1 MRSAR
6 GRAIKRRG
14 RKGTIRESDFYR
26 TIFEMTGTAMI
37 IIEEDTTISMVN
49 SEFTRLWGYAKEEV
63 EGKSWTEFV
72 AKEDLERMLEYHQR
86 RRIDPESV
94 PRSYEFRGIDKNGNV
109 RDVRITISMIPGTK
123 KSIASLLDITDLKR
137 AEREARRAEEKYRVL
152 VENLNDVIFSLDARG
167 NISYISPAVE
177 RMLGYK
183 AEELIGQHFSRWILQ
198 EDLPRVEASFKEV
211 MEGGEARPIEFRAY
225 DKGGGIHWLR
235 GFGRPLMEDGR
246 AIGLTGVASDITE
259 KKRLEEELRRYVERL
274 EALVEER
281 TKELR
286 ALSASLAERLLRI
299 RGQVE
304 EILRLKDEVR
314 RAPDISTGLDSIL
327 DAALNILG
335 GDSGAVFLVD
345 REWGVLRLRAFKS
358 GAEGL
363 AVKESYPLNEG
374 FIELEAIRSGR
385 MGSKVVGK
393 DGASIMGTDVVHYA
407 PIMLGEEIHGLLII
421 GGKGDEPLD
430 EGDLFILH
438 SFAELASTLFEVHSL
453 RIAPRKEAGAY
464 ERPFG
469 LEFGA
474 TYLIKDGVGRAF
486 EIFLEAAL
494 SGIEG
499 LCITREYPPKVRKRY
514 GLERTPIV
522 WLSDE
527 MVEGERTVK
536 SLQELSIMIDNF
548 LEGGRKVI
556 LLDGIEYLI
565 MQHGFESFMRF
576 LYLNR
581 SRVERRDSILIAPLL
596 EGALDPRQ
604 VNLIEREM
612 KPLPSS

>member
-1 MRSAR
+1 M
-6 GRAIKRRG
+6 
-14 RKGTIRESDFYR
+14 
-26 TIFEMTGTAMI
+26 
-37 IIEEDTTISMVN
+37 
-49 SEFTRLWGYAKEEV
+49 
-63 EGKSWTEFV
+63 
-72 AKEDLERMLEYHQR
+72 
-86 RRIDPESV
+86 
-94 PRSYEFRGIDKNGNV
+94 
-109 RDVRITISMIPGTK
+109 
-123 KSIASLLDITDLKR
+123 
-137 AEREARRAEEKYRVL
+137 
-152 VENLNDVIFSLDARG
+152 
-167 NISYISPAVE
+167 
-177 RMLGYK
+177 
-183 AEELIGQHFSRWILQ
+183 
-198 EDLPRVEASFKEV
+198 
-211 MEGGEARPIEFRAY
+211 
-225 DKGGGIHWLR
+225 R

-246 AIGLTGVASDITE
+246 VVGFTGVASDITE
-259 KKRLEEELRRYVERL
+259 KKRLEEELRRHVERL

-286 ALSASLAERLLRI
+286 ALSAGLAERLLRI

-304 EILRLKDEVR
+304 EISRLRDEVR
-314 RAPDISTGLDSIL
+314 RTPDISTGLYSIL
-327 DAALNILG
+327 DAALNALG
-335 GDSGAVFLVD
+335 ADAGAVFLVD
-345 REWGVLRLRAFKS
+345 REGGVLRLRAFKS

-407 PIMLGEEIHGLLII
+407 PIMLGEEIHGLLIL

-438 SFAELASTLFEVHSL
+438 SFAGLASTLFEVHSL
-453 RIAPRKEAGAY
+453 RIAPRKETGAY

-474 TYLIKDGVGRAF
+474 TYLIKDDVGRAF
-486 EIFLEAAL
+486 EIFLDAVL

-499 LCITREYPPKVRKRY
+499 LCITREYPPKVRRRY

-527 MVEGERTVK
+527 RAEGERTVK

-548 LEGGRKVI
+548 LREGGRKAI

-565 MQHGFESFMRF
+565 LQHGFESFMNF

-581 SRVERRDSILIAPLL
+581 SRVERNDSILIAPLL
-596 EGALDPRQ
+596 EGALDPKQ
-604 VNLIEREM
+604 AKLIEREM
-612 KPLPSS
+612 NPLPIS

>member
-1 MRSAR
+1 M
-6 GRAIKRRG
+6 
-14 RKGTIRESDFYR
+14 
-26 TIFEMTGTAMI
+26 
-37 IIEEDTTISMVN
+37 
-49 SEFTRLWGYAKEEV
+49 
-63 EGKSWTEFV
+63 
-72 AKEDLERMLEYHQR
+72 
-86 RRIDPESV
+86 
-94 PRSYEFRGIDKNGNV
+94 
-109 RDVRITISMIPGTK
+109 
-123 KSIASLLDITDLKR
+123 
-137 AEREARRAEEKYRVL
+137 
-152 VENLNDVIFSLDARG
+152 
-167 NISYISPAVE
+167 
-177 RMLGYK
+177 
-183 AEELIGQHFSRWILQ
+183 
-198 EDLPRVEASFKEV
+198 
-211 MEGGEARPIEFRAY
+211 
-225 DKGGGIHWLR
+225 
-235 GFGRPLMEDGR
+235 
-246 AIGLTGVASDITE
+246 
-259 KKRLEEELRRYVERL
+259 
-274 EALVEER
+274 
-281 TKELR
+281 
-286 ALSASLAERLLRI
+286 
-299 RGQVE
+299 
-304 EILRLKDEVR
+304 
-314 RAPDISTGLDSIL
+314 
-327 DAALNILG
+327 
-335 GDSGAVFLVD
+335 
-345 REWGVLRLRAFKS
+345 
-358 GAEGL
+358 
-363 AVKESYPLNEG
+363 
-374 FIELEAIRSGR
+374 
-385 MGSKVVGK
+385 
-393 DGASIMGTDVVHYA
+393 
-407 PIMLGEEIHGLLII
+407 
-421 GGKGDEPLD
+421 D